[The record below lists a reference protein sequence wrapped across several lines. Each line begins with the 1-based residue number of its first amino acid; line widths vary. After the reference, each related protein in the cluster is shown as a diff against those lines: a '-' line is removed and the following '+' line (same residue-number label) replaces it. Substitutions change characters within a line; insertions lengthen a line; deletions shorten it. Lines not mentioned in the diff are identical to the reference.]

1 MTTSFSGRWRRTDRK
16 SCSFRPNVGCWQFWA
31 DETAAVAVIA
41 AMVFPIVVGGLG
53 LGAETGY
60 WYLSQR
66 KLQHAVDVSA
76 HAAGVRLRAGDSKTA
91 IDAATQ
97 SVATGS
103 GFSTAVGTMQ
113 VNTPPLSGAKAGNAA
128 SVEVILT
135 ETRQRLL
142 SSVLSNTP
150 IVIRTRAV
158 ASIVPQSKACVLA
171 LSPVASG
178 AVTVTG
184 STTVSLTG
192 CDVAANS
199 NAADAF
205 LMSGSS
211 AGLSASCVYAVGGA
225 VTTAGLSLN
234 PCTATKTQAPVVRD
248 PYANVPEPSAI
259 GPCMNKN
266 VGSPN
271 GTTTL
276 TPTDTQTSG
285 VKSMR
290 FCNGLDAKGTVN
302 FSPGIY
308 IIENGS
314 LSFNGGDVNATANV
328 SLIGQ
333 GVTFYLRSGADL
345 KLGGSVSLSL
355 SAPTSGP
362 YAGILFFGS
371 RTSAGASQTV
381 SGNSGSTLQGA
392 VYMPSSNVTFTG
404 SSSTTGGCTQI
415 VAATVTFT
423 GNSNLKSDC
432 SAAGTRTI
440 ATNETVTITE

>member
-1 MTTSFSGRWRRTDRK
+1 MTTGLWGRWRRTDRE
-16 SCSFRPNVGCWQFWA
+16 SLSLRPNAVRRRFWG
-31 DETAAVAVIA
+31 DETAAVAVVA
-41 AMVFPIVVGGLG
+41 AIVFPVVVGGLG

-60 WYLSQR
+60 WYLTHR
-66 KLQHAVDVSA
+66 KLQHAADVSA
-76 HAAGVRLRAGDSKTA
+76 HAAAVRLRAGDSKNA

-97 SVATGS
+97 AVATGS

-113 VNTPPLSGAKAGNAA
+113 VNTPPVAGLKAGDAA

-142 SSVLSNTP
+142 SSVLSSTP
-150 IVIRTRAV
+150 VVMRTRAV
-158 ASIVPQSKACVLA
+158 ASVSSQSKACVLA

-178 AVTVTG
+178 AVTVSG
-184 STTVSLTG
+184 STSVSLTG

-199 NAADAF
+199 NAANAF

-211 AGLSASCVYAVGGA
+211 AALSAGCVSTVGGA

-234 PCTATKTQAPVVRD
+234 PCTAVKTEAPVVRD

-259 GPCMNKN
+259 GSCNNSN

-271 GTTTL
+271 KTTTL

-290 FCNGLDAKGTVN
+290 FCNGLDVKGTVT

-308 IIENGS
+308 IVENGS
-314 LSFNGGDVNATANV
+314 LTFNGGGADSSSVA
-328 SLIGQ
+328 SLVGQ

-345 KLGGSVSLSL
+345 KLAGSVSLSL

-371 RTSAGASQTV
+371 RTSAGASHSV

-404 SSSTTGGCTQI
+404 SSATTGGCTQI

-423 GNSNLKSDC
+423 GNSDLKSDC

-440 ATNETVTITE
+440 ATNETVKITE

>member
-1 MTTSFSGRWRRTDRK
+1 MAAAFWRRERSTDPALSR
-16 SCSFRPNVGCWQFWA
+16 SRPQPGRRPFWT
-31 DETAAVAVIA
+31 DDSGAVAIVA
-41 AMVFPIVVGGLG
+41 AIVFPVLIGGLG

-76 HAAGVRLRAGDSKTA
+76 HAAGARLRAGDSKSG

-97 SVATGS
+97 AVATGS
-103 GFSTAVGTMQ
+103 GFSTAVGTVE

-135 ETRQRLL
+135 ETRPRLI
-142 SSVLSNTP
+142 SSVFSDTP
-150 IVIRTRAV
+150 IVITTRAV
-158 ASIVPQSKACVLA
+158 ASVVAQSQACVLA

-178 AVTVTG
+178 AVTVSG
-184 STTVSLTG
+184 STSVSLTG
-192 CDVAANS
+192 CDIAANS
-199 NAADAF
+199 NAANAF

-211 AGLSASCVYAVGGA
+211 AALSASCVYAVGGV
-225 VTTAGLSLN
+225 VTTAGLTLN
-234 PCTATKTQAPVVRD
+234 PCTAAKAEAPVVRD
-248 PYANVPEPSAI
+248 PYADIAEPSAI
-259 GPCMNKN
+259 GACNNKN
-266 VGSPN
+266 VGSPG

-276 TPTDTQTSG
+276 TPTDTQASG

-290 FCNGLDAKGTVN
+290 FCNGLDIKGTVN

-314 LSFNGGDVNATANV
+314 LSFNGGDQNATSNV

-355 SAPTSGP
+355 AAPTSGP

-371 RTSAGASQTV
+371 RTSAGASHTV

-392 VYMPSSNVTFTG
+392 VYMPSSAVTFTG
-404 SSSTTGGCTQI
+404 SSSASGGCTQI

-432 SAAGTRTI
+432 AAAGTRTI
-440 ATNETVTITE
+440 ATNEIVTITE

>member
-1 MTTSFSGRWRRTDRK
+1 MIVDFWRRRRRIDRESSLSRPPSGRWH
-16 SCSFRPNVGCWQFWA
+16 FWV
-31 DETAAVAVIA
+31 DDTAAVAVVA
-41 AMVFPIVVGGLG
+41 AMVFPVVIGGLG

-76 HAAGVRLRAGDSKTA
+76 HAAGVRLRAGDSKSA

-97 SVATGS
+97 SVAAGS
-103 GFSTAVGTMQ
+103 GFQTAVGTMV
-113 VNTPPLSGAKAGNAA
+113 VNTPPLKGTKVGNAA

-142 SSVLSNTP
+142 SSVLSDTP
-150 IVIRTRAV
+150 VVISTRAV
-158 ASIVPQSKACVLA
+158 ASIVAQSKACVLA
-171 LSPVASG
+171 LSRVAAG
-178 AVTVTG
+178 AVTVSG
-184 STTVSLTG
+184 STSVNLTG

-199 NAADAF
+199 NAANAF

-211 AGLSASCVYAVGGA
+211 AALSASCVYAVGGA
-225 VTTAGLSLN
+225 VTTAGLTLN
-234 PCTATKTQAPVVRD
+234 PCTAAKTEAPVVRD
-248 PYANVPEPSAI
+248 PYADVAEPSAI
-259 GPCMNKN
+259 GACQNKN
-266 VGSPN
+266 VGTPG

-276 TPTDTQTSG
+276 TPTDTQPSG

-290 FCNGLDAKGTVN
+290 FCNGLDAKGTVT

-314 LSFNGGDVNATANV
+314 LSFNGGDVNATSNV
-328 SLIGQ
+328 SLVGQ

-392 VYMPSSNVTFTG
+392 VYMPSSAVTFTG
-404 SSSTTGGCTQI
+404 SSSATGGCTQI

-432 SAAGTRTI
+432 AAAGTRVI
-440 ATNETVTITE
+440 ATNEIVKITE